1 MTGESNS
8 LITLPRFKS
17 CSSVYIYGSTYW
29 LIMVWG
35 SLGRDLYF
43 FFLARGRDLYIYQIF
58 VTLVET
64 LRSMCIAN

>member
-35 SLGRDLYF
+35 SLGRDLY
-43 FFLARGRDLYIYQIF
+43 IYQIF